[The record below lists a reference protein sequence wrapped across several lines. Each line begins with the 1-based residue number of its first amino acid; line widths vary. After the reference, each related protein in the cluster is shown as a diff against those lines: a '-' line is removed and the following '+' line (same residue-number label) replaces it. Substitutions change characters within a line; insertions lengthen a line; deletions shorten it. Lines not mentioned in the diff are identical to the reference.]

1 VSTLVCFHAHPDDE
15 CIRTAGVMAA
25 AAKAGHRVV
34 LVVATGGELGE
45 SPDDL
50 APGETLADR
59 RRAETMK
66 SAEILGVQRV
76 EWLGY
81 HDSGMA
87 GWEQN
92 DAAGSFWSADVDEAA
107 ARLAALLTEEA
118 ADVLTV
124 YDQNG
129 DYGHPDHIQVHRV
142 GHRAADKAGT
152 PVVYEATFNREESV
166 RGIKAAIAR
175 GDMKLE
181 DVPELEGEFAIGTP
195 EALLTTRVDVR
206 PWIDHKRRCLTS
218 HASQSTD
225 TSFMLD
231 MPAESFVAFFGTEWF
246 VRKGAPPGIHED
258 TLAGLGPTA

>member
-1 VSTLVCFHAHPDDE
+1 MATLVCFHAHPDDE

-25 AAKAGHRVV
+25 AAEAGHRVV

-50 APGETLADR
+50 APGETLTDR
-59 RRAETMK
+59 RRTETMK
-66 SAEILGVQRV
+66 SAAVLGVHRV
-76 EWLGY
+76 EWLGF

-92 DAAGSFWSADVDEAA
+92 DAPGSFWSADLDEAA

-124 YDQNG
+124 YDKNG

-142 GHRAADKAGT
+142 GHRAAEKAGT
-152 PVVYEATFNREESV
+152 PIVYEVTFNREASV
-166 RGIKAAIAR
+166 SMLKAAIER
-175 GDMKLE
+175 GEVTMENL
-181 DVPELEGEFAIGTP
+181 PELEGEFAFGMP
-195 EALLTTRVDVR
+195 EAILTTEVDVR
-206 PWIDHKRRCLTS
+206 AWIDHKRRCLAS
-218 HASQSTD
+218 HASQATD

-231 MPAESFVAFFGTEWF
+231 MPVESFAAFFGTEWF
-246 VRKGAPPGIHED
+246 IRKGAPPGIHEHG
-258 TLAGLGPTA
+258 LAGLAPNP

>member
-1 VSTLVCFHAHPDDE
+1 MSTLVCFHAHPDDE

-25 AAKAGHRVV
+25 AAEAGHRVV

-45 SPDDL
+45 APEDL
-50 APGETLADR
+50 ADGETLTDR

-66 SAEILGVQRV
+66 SAEVLGVSRV
-76 EWLGY
+76 EWLGF

-92 DAAGSFWSADVDEAA
+92 DAPGSFWGADVDEAA

-124 YDQNG
+124 YDSNG

-142 GHRAADKAGT
+142 GHRAAEKAGT
-152 PVVYEATFNREESV
+152 PVVYEVTFNREASV
-166 RGIKAAIAR
+166 SMLKAAIER
-175 GDMKLE
+175 GDVKPE
-181 DVPELEGEFAIGTP
+181 DVPELEGDLAFGMP
-195 EALLTTRVDVR
+195 EAILTTAVDVR
-206 PWIDHKRRCLTS
+206 AWIDHKRRCLAS

-231 MPAESFVAFFGTEWF
+231 MPTESFAAFFGTEWF
-246 VRKGAPPGIHED
+246 IRKGAPPGIHEHA
-258 TLAGLGPTA
+258 LAGLDPAP